1 MSKSPLTISF
11 LTIALIFAI
20 GPVRSVQ
27 GVNLSD
33 VESATVS
40 TPDTP
45 DSETPPKQE
54 KQENGFLRALK
65 APFRAIGGLF
75 SRGKKDNNKIQ
86 RITEKDIKKFES
98 HPANATPAG
107 TVAPPEQPNGSTSA
121 QERMEKGRA
130 LLNSGNLNGAIAELS
145 TAVSLDPK
153 LTEAH
158 TLLGVAYDHKG
169 LNDLARQS
177 LEKARH
183 APDDQAIHL
192 NNLGYSEYRDGDYKN
207 AIKHLK
213 QATKLAPNDPTIWN
227 NLGLAQSD
235 AGKFDD
241 AYKSFVH
248 AVGEFNGRLNI
259 ATRLEMSGSWN
270 DAVKHLE
277 KARALQ
283 PTSPVVLARLITL
296 YERTDRPERALEARN
311 ALAESTVAKARPE

>member
-1 MSKSPLTISF
+1 M
-11 LTIALIFAI
+11 IALIFAM
-20 GPVRSVQ
+20 GPVRTVQ
-27 GVNLSD
+27 GVDLSD

-45 DSETPPKQE
+45 DTDTPPKQE
-54 KQENGFLRALK
+54 KQGNAFLRALK

-86 RITEKDIKKFES
+86 RISEKDIKKFES

-153 LTEAH
+153 LSEAH

-177 LEKARH
+177 LEKARR

-192 NNLGYSEYRDGDYKN
+192 NNLGYSEYRDGNYKG

-227 NLGLAQSD
+227 NLGLAQAD

-248 AVGEFNGRLNI
+248 AVGEFNGRINL
-259 ATRLEMSGSWN
+259 ASRLEYLGSWN
-270 DAVKHLE
+270 DAVKQLE

-283 PTSPVVLARLITL
+283 PTSAVVLGRLITL